1 MFCPGNPQRRCNT
14 LVKMEGEKMKT
25 YKEITPDKGWEMKVY
40 ARDNGAEYVLTS
52 ARMHDAYS
60 EYLGRYDN
68 IPTAAWYRRHAKF
81 ERV

>member
-1 MFCPGNPQRRCNT
+1 
-14 LVKMEGEKMKT
+14 MEGEKMKT
-25 YKEITPDKGWEMKVY
+25 YKEITLDKGWEKKVY

-68 IPTAAWYRRHAKF
+68 IPTSAWYRRHAKF
-81 ERV
+81 ERIG

>member
-1 MFCPGNPQRRCNT
+1 MANTGSGNRPHKIRERT
-14 LVKMEGEKMKT
+14 MTT
-25 YKEITPDKGWEMKVY
+25 YKEITPDKGWEMRVY

>member
-1 MFCPGNPQRRCNT
+1 MANTGSGNRPHKIRERAMT
-14 LVKMEGEKMKT
+14 T
-25 YKEITPDKGWEMKVY
+25 YKEITPDKGWEMRVY

-81 ERV
+81 ERI